1 MRENILPLKKKIT
14 TLFIGSLLIVI
25 LNLLSD
31 SIELNDKANRALTN
45 LLNIPGS
52 FFSQVI
58 KDYQKYENERIADL
72 ENNIIELENIIYE
85 KDLRIQSL
93 ENSKSYSLVER
104 SVKDEK
110 NSSIISFDQLNF
122 NCCNKHRVFVS
133 NPDNIDGDI
142 LSVSQGDF
150 VIGKTRNI
158 SNEIEVRLLSDPEE
172 FISLKNTKNFFC
184 IANGNGKPMTVVCK
198 NESKSVNYQI
208 GDTFFTTGF
217 DGIYPEGLIVGRLK
231 NITTEED
238 FFIETLE
245 IELFFNPYKSIN
257 KRVILHD

>member
-110 NSSIISFDQLNF
+110 NSSIISLT
-122 NCCNKHRVFVS
+122 S
-133 NPDNIDGDI
+133 
-142 LSVSQGDF
+142 
-150 VIGKTRNI
+150 
-158 SNEIEVRLLSDPEE
+158 
-172 FISLKNTKNFFC
+172 
-184 IANGNGKPMTVVCK
+184 
-198 NESKSVNYQI
+198 
-208 GDTFFTTGF
+208 
-217 DGIYPEGLIVGRLK
+217 
-231 NITTEED
+231 
-238 FFIETLE
+238 
-245 IELFFNPYKSIN
+245 
-257 KRVILHD
+257 